1 MRTVFIVGSDA
12 FVVASM
18 RLALRHATGINVV
31 GVLDDEASVRQPV
44 RDAEPD
50 VVLIDAGDSP
60 PRALDRLHEVREAR
74 PEALVVVIAADL
86 DLDLFERAAE
96 QGALVCLGTAALVGR
111 LHVLLAG
118 PTSRERPSVHLA
130 VAPPDSTPLAPRPA
144 SVDPEC
150 PLTRRELEILRAVAE
165 GHTNA
170 RIGKDLWLTEQTV
183 KFHLSKIYRK
193 LGVANRTE
201 ASRYVL
207 LGARRLRT
215 AERRN
220 GHLNGRRILEHARDE
235 HPSGHRDAA

>member
-12 FVVASM
+12 FVVTSM
-18 RLALRHATGINVV
+18 RLALRHAAGISVV
-31 GVLDDEASVRQPV
+31 GVLDEEASVRQPI
-44 RDAEPD
+44 RDTAPD
-50 VVLIDAGDSP
+50 VVLIDAGDSA
-60 PRALDRLHEVREAR
+60 PRALHRLQEVREVR
-74 PEALVVVIAADL
+74 PEALVVVIAGTL

-118 PTSRERPSVHLA
+118 PQRREGNSVHVAVAPADPSPIGELAERPSD
-130 VAPPDSTPLAPRPA
+130 PD
-144 SVDPEC
+144 C

-170 RIGKDLWLTEQTV
+170 RIGRDLWLTEQTV

-207 LGARRLRT
+207 LGARRLRS
-215 AERRN
+215 AEHRT
-220 GHLNGRRILEHARDE
+220 GPVNGRRILEHAPR
-235 HPSGHRDAA
+235 